1 MKNKKKQK
9 NKIDIS
15 EIFGGEITY
24 VYLLV
29 MFGLFPVF
37 YPGHLIGIHSV
48 KSSFFTTAT
57 AVYICLL
64 AIPLINQIAL
74 TVKERRN
81 IKPNLIDGCAILF
94 LVAVVVSTLVAL
106 NKENAIYG
114 NDNIKTGAIVLA
126 LCGAAYFTVKKYARC
141 NRILVLVNLAA
152 SAFIYLSGIFL
163 TCQMDILNMQKNII
177 DVQKTAFISPIGNVD
192 FNVSYIS
199 LMLPAAMVMF
209 LICKEAMLRYLLAVS
224 VFLGFMDSF
233 CVRTESGIILMAFLF
248 ILLFYFA
255 LEKEQWLERY
265 IIIVQIFCAASIS
278 VFLLRTIL
286 QERMYPFSGLGLY
299 LQRVEVII
307 LEVVLLAGLF
317 WIQKRNKI
325 PGSEKLL
332 KIQKYYKIIGLS
344 LCAVGIVW
352 ILILNLFL
360 KDQMLGTIWD
370 AFLLQDSMFAHRGY
384 IWIRSMKEF
393 GKLPFINKVFGCGGG
408 CFIDFIYPT
417 YGTEMIEIFH
427 AAYYEPHNDFLQVL
441 VTTGIVGVIGYFGM
455 IFGTIVT
462 AYKKRKDRNMQIIV
476 IMVLAAYLLQGLVN
490 SYTIFVI
497 PLVFIIMGMAGSASV
512 AEGEFE

>member
-9 NKIDIS
+9 KKIDIF

-48 KSSFFTTAT
+48 KSSFFTAAT

-64 AIPLINQIAL
+64 TIPLINQIAL
-74 TVKERRN
+74 MMKEHGN

-94 LVAVVVSTLVAL
+94 LVAVVVSTLAAL

-126 LCGAAYFTVKKYARC
+126 LCGIAYFTVKKYARC
-141 NRILVLVNLAA
+141 NRILALVNLAA
-152 SAFIYLSGIFL
+152 SAFIYLCGILL

-177 DVQKTAFISPIGNVD
+177 DAQKTVFISPIGNVD

-209 LICKEAMLRYLLAVS
+209 LICKEAMLRYLLAAS

-233 CVRTESGIILMAFLF
+233 CIRTDSGIILMIFLF

-255 LEKEQWLERY
+255 LEKEQWLEHY
-265 IIIVQIFCAASIS
+265 IIIVQIFCAANISI
-278 VFLLRTIL
+278 FLLKTIL
-286 QERMYPFSGLGLY
+286 QTHMYPFGGLGMHL
-299 LQRVEVII
+299 LRVETVI
-307 LEVVLLAGLF
+307 LELVLFALLF
-317 WIQKRNKI
+317 WIRKRNKI
-325 PGSEKLL
+325 PGTEKLL
-332 KIQKYYKIIGLS
+332 KIQKYYKRIGLS
-344 LCAVGIVW
+344 LFAVGIAW
-352 ILILNLFL
+352 ILISNLFL
-360 KDQMLGTIWD
+360 KEQLTGTVGD
-370 AFLLQDSMFAHRGY
+370 AFLLKDSLFNYRGY

-393 GKLPFINKVFGCGGG
+393 AKLPLVNQIFGCGGG

-417 YGTEMIEIFH
+417 YGTEMIQTFQ
-427 AAYYEPHNDFLQVL
+427 AAFYEPHSDFLQVL

-455 IFGTIVT
+455 IFGTIV
-462 AYKKRKDRNMQIIV
+462 AAFKKRKDRNMQIIV